1 MSKEPATILIVDDE
15 AKSRKLLEVLLRI
28 EGYAT
33 RSASDGKEAL
43 QMVADVTPDLILLDI
58 MMPGMDGY
66 AVVRALKA
74 DPVTAHIPVI
84 LVTALSD
91 RSARLTGLEA
101 GAEEFVSKPID
112 RCELWLRVRN
122 LLRLKALGDQLQDQ
136 SAQLEEEVVR
146 RTEEL
151 RESEARFSVFM
162 ESSPI
167 LAWVKDAQGDY
178 LYTNQAWES
187 VFAIDPCTGLATLK
201 NGDPLL
207 ELEELVHARDAEV
220 LATMQPNQV
229 SMWMP
234 DALGQ
239 PRCWNCIRFPIEE
252 ASGRTLV
259 GGIAIDITDQ
269 KSAATE
275 IQNLNDTLELRVDE
289 RTADLAHA
297 RDDATDASQAKSSFL
312 AAMSHEIRTPM
323 NGVIGM
329 VDVLHQTSL
338 NHYQVEMVDL
348 IRESA
353 FSLLTII
360 DDILDFS
367 KIEAGRMEL
376 ENASISVADV
386 VERACGMLDHLAHKH
401 GVELTLFVD
410 PSIPDTVLGDGLRMR
425 QVLLNIV
432 SNAIK
437 FSSGRKLPGRVAV
450 RVVCTERSATHVVI
464 EIRVMDN
471 GIGMDEATKAR
482 LFSAFTQADT
492 TTSRRFGGTGLG
504 LVISRRLVELMG
516 GGFQLQ
522 SEPDEGSTFTMDLQF
537 ALPQGDGEAVAPDS
551 EVAGLDCLVVGGAEG
566 LASNIAAYLVHGG
579 AGVERAPDLE
589 HARTL
594 MAAQA
599 PGAWTW
605 VIDAAGTPPPLHELT
620 ALAASLPQHTLSFVG
635 IGRGARRTP
644 RTRNAALVV
653 VDGNLLTRRRLF
665 SAVAIAAGR
674 RVEEEEG
681 PSVVRHAAAYLAP
694 SRDEAVRRNQL
705 VLVAEDNP
713 INQKVILRQLALL
726 GFAAETADNGVLALA
741 MWKTGDYA
749 LLLTDVN
756 MPQMDGLALTA
767 AIRAQESGPQ
777 RFPVIAVTANALPGQ
792 VDKCLAAGMDD
803 YLSKPLQLAVLKDML
818 LQWLPGMDSH
828 VLAPPPDPAQAPAH
842 LVELVSGFA
851 SGLAKQVPGESS
863 AASGPA
869 RVPSP
874 AQAPAAAAAS
884 TPASASAISPAA
896 SLARAADPP
905 AAAPAQPALAVDV
918 RVLEE
923 LVGNDPEVVL
933 EFLTEFQLSAAE
945 IGLKVETACAQG
957 LAEQATAQAHK
968 LRSSARTVG
977 ALPLAALCARM
988 EAAGEAGNTDEL
1000 TALWPDFALELSAV
1014 NALLDA
1020 LRAKG
1025 GR

>member
-1 MSKEPATILIVDDE
+1 MTGAADTILIVDDE

-33 RSASDGKEAL
+33 RSAAGGLEAL
-43 QMVADVTPDLILLDI
+43 AMVADTAPDLILLDI

-66 AVVRALKA
+66 AVVKALKSN
-74 DPVTAHIPVI
+74 VSTAHIPVI
-84 LVTALSD
+84 LVTALHD
-91 RSARLTGLEA
+91 RTARLAGLEA

-112 RCELWLRVRN
+112 RSELWLRVRN

-136 SAQLEEEVVR
+136 SAQLEEEVMR

-162 ESSPI
+162 EASPI
-167 LAWVKDAQGDY
+167 LAWVKDAQGRY
-178 LYTNQAWES
+178 LYTNQAWEA
-187 VFAIDPCTGLATLK
+187 VFAIDPHSGLAVLK
-201 NGDPLL
+201 NGDPLT
-207 ELEELVHARDAEV
+207 EVADLVNARDAEV
-220 LATMQPNQV
+220 LASMQPNQM
-229 SMWMP
+229 SLWMP

-239 PRCWNCIRFPIEE
+239 PRCWNCIRFPIQE

-269 KSAATE
+269 KTAATE
-275 IQNLNDTLELRVDE
+275 ILNLNATLELRVDE
-289 RTADLAHA
+289 RTADLEHA
-297 RDDATDASQAKSSFL
+297 RDDATVASQAKSSFL

-376 ENASISVADV
+376 ENTSISVSDV
-386 VERACGMLDHLAHKH
+386 VEKACGMLDHLASKN

-410 PSIPDTVLGDGLRMR
+410 PAIPDTVLGDGLRMR

-437 FSSGRKLPGRVAV
+437 FSSGRKTPGRVAV
-450 RVVCTERSATHVVI
+450 RVACTERTASHVVI

-492 TTSRRFGGTGLG
+492 STSRRFGGTGLG

-516 GGFQLQ
+516 GGFLLQ

-537 ALPQGDGEAVAPDS
+537 ALLQGGAEALALAS
-551 EVAGLDCLVVGGAEG
+551 EVAGLECLVVGGAES
-566 LASNIAAYLVHGG
+566 LAANIAAYLVHGG
-579 AGVERAPDLE
+579 ASVERAPDLE
-589 HARTL
+589 HGRAL
-594 MAAQA
+594 MAGRA
-599 PGAWTW
+599 PGVWTW
-605 VIDAAGTPPPLHELT
+605 VIDTASTPPSLQEL
-620 ALAASLPQHTLSFVG
+620 AGLAGSLPEHALSFVG

-644 RTRNAALVV
+644 RTRNAALVM

-665 SAVAIAAGR
+665 CAVAIAAGR
-674 RVEEEEG
+674 EVEDEQRPAPG
-681 PSVVRHAAAYLAP
+681 KHAAAYMAP
-694 SRDEAVRRNQL
+694 SREEAVRRNQL
-705 VLVAEDNP
+705 ILVAEDNP

-726 GFAAETADNGVLALA
+726 GFAADTADNGVQALAL
-741 MWKTGDYA
+741 WLSGDYA
-749 LLLTDVN
+749 LLLSDVN
-756 MPQMDGLALTA
+756 MPEMDGLALTA
-767 AIRAQESGPQ
+767 AIRAQEGAAHH
-777 RFPVIAVTANALPGQ
+777 FPVIAVTANALREQ
-792 VDKCLAAGMDD
+792 VGKCLAAGMDD
-803 YLSKPLQLAVLKDML
+803 YLSKPLQLSVLKDML
-818 LQWLPGMDSH
+818 LKWLPGMDSH
-828 VLAPPPDPAQAPAH
+828 VLAPVPEPAIAP
-842 LVELVSGFA
+842 
-851 SGLAKQVPGESS
+851 VPE
-863 AASGPA
+863 ALL
-869 RVPSP
+869 
-874 AQAPAAAAAS
+874 S
-884 TPASASAISPAA
+884 TTEA
-896 SLARAADPP
+896 L
-905 AAAPAQPALAVDV
+905 PALALDV
-918 RVLEE
+918 RVLEG

-945 IGLKVETACAQG
+945 IALKMEAACAQG
-957 LAEQATAQAHK
+957 LTAQAAAQSHK

-977 ALPLAALCARM
+977 ALPLAALCARV
-988 EAAGEAGNTDEL
+988 EAAGEAGNTGEL
-1000 TALWPDFALELSAV
+1000 AALWPAFALELSAV

-1020 LRAKG
+1020 LRAKVH
-1025 GR
+1025 

>member
-1 MSKEPATILIVDDE
+1 MKAEAATILIVDDE
-15 AKSRKLLEVLLRI
+15 AKNRKLLELLLRI
-28 EGYAT
+28 EGYT
-33 RSASDGKEAL
+33 TCSASGGKEAL
-43 QMVADVTPDLILLDI
+43 QLVAETAPDLVLLDV
-58 MMPGMDGY
+58 MMPDMDGY
-66 AVVRALKA
+66 AVVKALKA
-74 DPVTAHIPVI
+74 DPATAHIPVI

-91 RSARLTGLEA
+91 RLARLAGLEA
-101 GAEEFVSKPID
+101 GAEEFVSKPVD
-112 RCELWLRVRN
+112 RSELWLRVRN
-122 LLRLKALGDQLQDQ
+122 LLRLKSLGDQLQDQ

-162 ESSPI
+162 EASPI
-167 LAWVKDAQGDY
+167 LAWVKDATGHY
-178 LYTNQAWES
+178 LYTNQAWEA
-187 VFAIDPCTGLATLK
+187 VFTIDPADGAAVLK
-201 NGDPLL
+201 SGDTIT
-207 ELEELVHARDAEV
+207 EMMELVHARDAEV

-229 SMWMP
+229 ALWLP

-239 PRCWNCIRFPIEE
+239 SRCWNCIRFPIQE
-252 ASGRTLV
+252 ASGRILV

-269 KSAATE
+269 KTAASE
-275 IQNLNDTLELRVDE
+275 ILDLNATLELRVDE

-376 ENASISVADV
+376 DNASISVADV
-386 VERACGMLDHLAHKH
+386 VEKACGMLDHLANKNN
-401 GVELTLFVD
+401 VELTLFVD
-410 PSIPDTVLGDGLRMR
+410 PSIPAAVLGDALRMR

-450 RVVCTERSATHVVI
+450 RVVCTERNATHVVV
-464 EIRVMDN
+464 EIRVKDN

-492 TTSRRFGGTGLG
+492 STSRRFGGTGLG

-516 GGFQLQ
+516 GGFLLQ
-522 SEPDEGSTFTMDLQF
+522 SAPDEGSTFTMDLQF
-537 ALPQGDGEAVAPDS
+537 ALLQGGSEVTAPPS

-566 LASNIAAYLVHGG
+566 LSANIAAYLVHGG
-579 AGVERAPDLE
+579 AGVERATDLE
-589 HARTL
+589 HARALT
-594 MAAQA
+594 AARA
-599 PGAWTW
+599 PGTCTW
-605 VIDAAGTPPPLHELT
+605 VIDTASAPHAIKDLA
-620 ALAASLPQHTLSFVG
+620 ALAESLPAHTLSFVG

-665 SAVAIAAGR
+665 SAVAMAAGR
-674 RVEEEEG
+674 SVEEESQPAPG
-681 PSVVRHAAAYLAP
+681 RHAAAYLAP
-694 SRDEAVRRNQL
+694 PRDEAVRRNQL
-705 VLVAEDNP
+705 ILVAEDNP

-726 GFAAETADNGVLALA
+726 GFAADTADNGVTALAL
-741 MWKTGDYA
+741 WRSGDYA
-749 LLLTDVN
+749 LLLSDVN
-756 MPQMDGLALTA
+756 MPEMDGLALTA
-767 AIRAQESGPQ
+767 AIRAQEEGPN
-777 RFPVIAVTANALPGQ
+777 RFPVIAVTANALQAQ

-818 LQWLPGMDSH
+818 LKWLPGMDSH
-828 VLAPPPDPAQAPAH
+828 AFAPDATAQGEALAAVLPPG
-842 LVELVSGFA
+842 LVSALA
-851 SGLAKQVPGESS
+851 SGLASS
-863 AASGPA
+863 LGNGLAAPPASRPASGA
-869 RVPSP
+869 LLDVSRH
-874 AQAPAAAAAS
+874 AADG
-884 TPASASAISPAA
+884 
-896 SLARAADPP
+896 RAAEP
-905 AAAPAQPALAVDV
+905 PALAVDV
-918 RVLEE
+918 KVLEE
-923 LVGNDPEVVL
+923 LVGSDPEVVL
-933 EFLTEFQLSAAE
+933 EFLTEFQQSAAE
-945 IGLKVETACAQG
+945 ISLKIEAACEHGLSDQAAAQS
-957 LAEQATAQAHK
+957 HK

-977 ALPLAALCARM
+977 ALALAALCARV
-988 EAAGEAGNTDEL
+988 EAAGEAGNAGEL
-1000 TALWPDFALELSAV
+1000 LVLWPLFVQELSSV

-1020 LRAKG
+1020 LRG
-1025 GR
+1025 GRP